1 MFRYPGGKVRMTKN
15 ILYKYINYINAK
27 GFMDET
33 ELKQDIKYKVVE
45 IKNNLFVEPFTG
57 GGATAEYMIRR
68 YGDGGLNLH
77 LNDLD
82 RNMYAFW
89 RIVTGDNEKELEE
102 FQKLVN
108 RPFTMDLYWE
118 NKRGLEGNPDISYPT
133 LAYHAIFFNRVNFN
147 GVLRDAGLKIGIN
160 PSKERMAMMTKMY
173 NPVFI
178 MNEVINLRRLM
189 HGHTKVT
196 NLSAME
202 LINQYD
208 EDVAMYLDPPY
219 YVVGDALYKT
229 HMSHEEHVNLANI
242 LEKRKNWL
250 LSYNDCEFVKS
261 TYSKF
266 AKIDEELWTY
276 SSTNAPGKEPKKKIE
291 LIIFKNKTNGE

>member
-1 MFRYPGGKVRMTKN
+1 MFRYPGGKVRMTKKVLHFYISRIGADKFLDENELRQDKRYGVVDVKKKN
-15 ILYKYINYINAK
+15 I
-27 GFMDET
+27 
-33 ELKQDIKYKVVE
+33 
-45 IKNNLFVEPFTG
+45 FVEPFTG
-57 GGATAEYMIRR
+57 GGATAEYMAKNF
-68 YGDGGLNLH
+68 GGLQLH

-89 RIVTGDNEKELEE
+89 RIASGVDEKEINE

-118 NKRGLEGNPDISYPT
+118 NKKNLEGNPDISYPM

-160 PSKERMAMMTKMY
+160 PSKERMAMMTRMY
-173 NPVFI
+173 NPSFI
-178 MNEVINLRRLM
+178 MNEFIKLRNNL
-189 HGHTKVT
+189 HGRTKVT
-196 NLSAME
+196 NLSAMD

-250 LSYNDCEFVKS
+250 LSYNDCEFIKT
-261 TYSKF
+261 TYNKF
-266 AKIDEELWTY
+266 AKIDEELWVY
-276 SSTNAPGKEPKKKIE
+276 SSTNAPGQEPKKKIE
-291 LIIFKNKTNGE
+291 LIIYKDINGEN